1 MTILT
6 SLLGTKALS
15 LFIFLWQAAPESP
28 GAAADHF
35 SITQMVKSMG
45 SVAIAVVVIL
55 LIMSVYS
62 IAIMVERYLTYSAAK
77 KQSRE
82 FAPRVAQAL
91 KNDRIE
97 EAINISDKH
106 RKSHLAM
113 VVSSGLQEF
122 RAHGQSSDISGDEI
136 EASKR
141 ALQRAIAIKTA
152 EFKRGLSG
160 LATIG
165 STAPFVGLFGTV
177 FGIINAFRGMK
188 NAETAGIGAVAGGI
202 SEALFTTA
210 LGLLVAIPAV
220 WLFNYFTGKVDGFVV
235 EMDNS
240 ASELVDYFIKNRT
253 KQLKPELKAD
263 DSVVVNG
270 AVLFRAPAMALRKG
284 NCYGNEWRRPGRI
297 YIRD

>member
-1 MTILT
+1 
-6 SLLGTKALS
+6 
-15 LFIFLWQAAPESP
+15 
-28 GAAADHF
+28 
-35 SITQMVKSMG
+35 MG
-45 SVAIAVVVIL
+45 GVAIAVVIVL

-122 RAHGQSSDISGDEI
+122 RAHEGSSDISGDEI

-188 NAETAGIGAVAGGI
+188 NAETAGIGAVAVLCARARCSRCRHLEDRRSSVAVTQSDAHATRAHDPSRPYPGG
-202 SEALFTTA
+202 ADVL
-210 LGLLVAIPAV
+210 
-220 WLFNYFTGKVDGFVV
+220 W
-235 EMDNS
+235 S
-240 ASELVDYFIKNRT
+240 ACDCSDRWWITRSGGG
-253 KQLKPELKAD
+253 PCWRR
-263 DSVVVNG
+263 SIRG
-270 AVLFRAPAMALRKG
+270 APASRRSAMPIRTCCELRSFTE
-284 NCYGNEWRRPGRI
+284 NPAR
-297 YIRD
+297 